1 MTDSLIIVKMI
12 VRQIIHMGLR
22 EEVETE
28 DSEETLRLTHRLTLL
43 QMTQI

>member
-12 VRQIIHMGLR
+12 VRLIIHMGLR

-28 DSEETLRLTHRLTLL
+28 DSEGTLRITHRLTLL
-43 QMTQI
+43 QMKQI